1 MAISAEKLN
10 IILSARDK
18 EFAKAMERSQKR
30 VEMFAKRS
38 QKDLSKTG
46 AAFSKL
52 GKAVGPLIAALSAKA
67 AVGAIQNVVQ
77 SLDDIGKTADQIG
90 ITTDAL
96 QELRT
101 VAESA
106 GVSQSALDASIE
118 KLGKGLAEASMG
130 IGTAKTALEQLN
142 LSADG
147 LMALGLDGAMAKIAD
162 EINKVPNPME
172 RTALAM
178 QLFGRSGAPMLNLL
192 REGSDGMAKMREDAR
207 ALGVVVDEDLIRS
220 AEDAQTQ
227 LDLMSRVIS
236 AQLASALIDLAPLLV
251 GSATAVASFVK
262 NIVVAIDA
270 MREFINPTTDLE
282 IATDNLVTAM
292 GDEIRQSQQLD
303 IALGRSSNVSV
314 QVAKQKLK
322 EATARHENAQ
332 AALAEQRA
340 IALGSDAYSSVLD
353 QIKVT
358 QDAARGLSAAPE
370 TLVSASKIE
379 AYEQLEQRLVSLRE
393 EQARMLSS
401 DQALADQSDKTAEN
415 IKRLELALS
424 NAKGG
429 MVSFGDEIIEPVE
442 ATDRLSGSI
451 SRVKD
456 ETAGM
461 IESLSQAS
469 PVMQSLGVASSDLN
483 SIMSTVESSMENAFM
498 GMVDGTMSAKDA
510 FKSMASSIIKELFRV
525 LVVQRLVNSISGAI
539 FGGGGG
545 GAPAASIRPMARP
558 MASGGSV
565 QSGQPYVTGEHGR
578 ELFVPSQNGRI
589 LSVAQSQNAARG
601 GGGGDGVTVI
611 QNNTFG
617 SGVTRAEVNS
627 MLPKMVEA
635 TKAAVADS
643 KLRGGSYG
651 GAFS

>member
-1 MAISAEKLN
+1 
-10 IILSARDK
+10 
-18 EFAKAMERSQKR
+18 
-30 VEMFAKRS
+30 
-38 QKDLSKTG
+38 
-46 AAFSKL
+46 
-52 GKAVGPLIAALSAKA
+52 
-67 AVGAIQNVVQ
+67 
-77 SLDDIGKTADQIG
+77 
-90 ITTDAL
+90 
-96 QELRT
+96 
-101 VAESA
+101 
-106 GVSQSALDASIE
+106 
-118 KLGKGLAEASMG
+118 
-130 IGTAKTALEQLN
+130 
-142 LSADG
+142 
-147 LMALGLDGAMAKIAD
+147 
-162 EINKVPNPME
+162 
-172 RTALAM
+172 
-178 QLFGRSGAPMLNLL
+178 
-192 REGSDGMAKMREDAR
+192 
-207 ALGVVVDEDLIRS
+207 
-220 AEDAQTQ
+220 
-227 LDLMSRVIS
+227 
-236 AQLASALIDLAPLLV
+236 
-251 GSATAVASFVK
+251 
-262 NIVVAIDA
+262 
-270 MREFINPTTDLE
+270 
-282 IATDNLVTAM
+282 
-292 GDEIRQSQQLD
+292 
-303 IALGRSSNVSV
+303 
-314 QVAKQKLK
+314 
-322 EATARHENAQ
+322 
-332 AALAEQRA
+332 
-340 IALGSDAYSSVLD
+340 
-353 QIKVT
+353 
-358 QDAARGLSAAPE
+358 
-370 TLVSASKIE
+370 
-379 AYEQLEQRLVSLRE
+379 
-393 EQARMLSS
+393 
-401 DQALADQSDKTAEN
+401 LADQSDKTAEN

-601 GGGGDGVTVI
+601 SGGGDGVTVI

>member
-1 MAISAEKLN
+1 MAVSAEQLN

>member
-1 MAISAEKLN
+1 MAVSAEQLN

-617 SGVTRAEVNS
+617 GGVTRAEINS